1 MAKCKDKSSATRAT
15 KVARKL
21 LDGAKKLELSQ
32 MHLKLIQ
39 KEQFKKE
46 RAETTGDLI
55 GNKMTDVLAKA
66 YNNHKITKIAPRSTL

>member
-1 MAKCKDKSSATRAT
+1 
-15 KVARKL
+15 
-21 LDGAKKLELSQ
+21 

-66 YNNHKITKIAPRSTL
+66 YNNHKITKIVPRSTL